1 MDLITVESNDWIFE
15 ITKDQYAEMK
25 KICKQENITID
36 YFMYEFELEEFDH
49 A

>member
-1 MDLITVESNDWIFE
+1 MIMNEEQLSKI
-15 ITKDQYAEMK
+15 KDQYAEMK